1 MAGDILQLEAS
12 EQLGAWQSRQLGLV
26 TETMIANNLGTVSA
40 MSQVTSDYWQGDEAK
55 FQEAAAGEPLYLSP
69 IRYDASTQRFQVV
82 ASTPIRARST
92 GAFEGILVIGLDVE
106 EALSRVD

>member
-1 MAGDILQLEAS
+1 MQAQKLWQPQGQGGDKGHHQH
-12 EQLGAWQSRQLGLV
+12 
-26 TETMIANNLGTVSA
+26 
-40 MSQVTSDYWQGDEAK
+40 YWQGDEAK

-69 IRYDASTQRFQVV
+69 IRYDASTQRFQVI